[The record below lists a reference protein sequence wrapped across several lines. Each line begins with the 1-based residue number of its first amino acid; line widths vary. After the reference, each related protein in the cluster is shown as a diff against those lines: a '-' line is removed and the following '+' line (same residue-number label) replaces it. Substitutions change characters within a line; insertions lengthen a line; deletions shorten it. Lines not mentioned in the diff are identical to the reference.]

1 MSALRRILKML
12 RPHSAWVV
20 AAALAMAGVAIATVF
35 MVFLIGPIFDTVL
48 GAQLPIPGLAAASGA
63 AAGAHGRVAVEQL
76 GFAKD
81 LKAWFEGA
89 KESLRRFLPSD
100 AIAILLLG
108 FLSVLAKNVFT
119 YFGHY
124 AIYHA
129 GLATIKDLRDRLM
142 DRLLA
147 QSAVYYQ
154 KQPSAVLMSR
164 ITNDVER
171 ITEVISDRLSDLV
184 QDSFT
189 VVGMVALVLS
199 LNFRLAVAVLVGA
212 PIFLWPIATF
222 ARKLRHRSH
231 QSQERLGEMNSVVDE
246 VLKGYRVVQAFGM
259 EAFEAARF
267 RESTRRHFRANL
279 KARKV
284 LALNA
289 PVIEVI
295 GAAGIMGLLLYAHRL
310 ISSGTMSTGAFASFL
325 LGLYSLYTPIKRLTK
340 VNMALQGAVAAGE
353 RVFAVIDEP
362 VEVKD
367 RPGARALAGV
377 SQGITFERV
386 SFAYEPD
393 KPVLRSLDLV
403 VPAGRALALVGASGA
418 GKSTV
423 AQLLP
428 RFWDVQNG
436 RIAIDGTDIRDLT
449 LVSLRGSIGLVTQE
463 TVLFNTTVAAN
474 IAYGQSTVDPE
485 RLRACARR
493 GVRRGVHSRVSRR
506 LRHGDRRGRHPPLGG
521 AAAADRGGAGALQ
534 GPADPRPRRG
544 HLGARRRSRG
554 DRAAR
559 HREPDEGPHR
569 AHHRPPPRHRA
580 QRRHDRGDGGGARRR
595 AGVAR
600 RAVGQGRG
608 VCAPGQHAGHHR
620 IGAAGGR
627 RRRRTSGCVAL
638 GGSDAHVA
646 SGYAPLLPPRA
657 PCHRPNGGG
666 AAARPKLW
674 RPAYR

>member
-12 RPHSAWVV
+12 RPHSAWVM
-20 AAALAMAGVAIATVF
+20 AAALAMAGVAVATVF

-48 GAQLPIPGLAAASGA
+48 GAQLPLPGLAPASGA
-63 AAGAHGRVAVEQL
+63 AAGAHGRSAVEQL
-76 GFAKD
+76 GFARD

-124 AIYHA
+124 AVYRA

-199 LNFRLAVAVLVGA
+199 LNFRLAVAVLIGA
-212 PIFLWPIATF
+212 PVFLWPIAVF

-267 RESTRRHFRANL
+267 RETTRRHFRANL

-295 GAAGIMGLLLYAHRL
+295 GAAGILGLLLYAHRL
-310 ISSGTMSTGAFASFL
+310 ISAGTMSTGAFASFL

-353 RVFAVIDEP
+353 RVFSVIDEP
-362 VEVKD
+362 VAITD
-367 RPGARALAGV
+367 RPAARVLAGV
-377 SQGITFERV
+377 RQGITFERV
-386 SFAYEPD
+386 AFAYEAD
-393 KPVLRSLDLV
+393 KPVLRGLDLV
-403 VPAGRALALVGASGA
+403 IPAGRALALVGASGA

-428 RFWDVQNG
+428 RFWDVQDG

-449 LVSLRGSIGLVTQE
+449 LASLRGSIGLVTQE
-463 TVLFNTTVAAN
+463 TVLFNSTVAAN
-474 IAYGQSTVDPE
+474 IAYGQSEVDRD
-485 RLRACARR
+485 RLRACARAAFAEEFILEFPDGFDTVIGEAGMR
-493 GVRRGVHSRVSRR
+493 LSGGQRQRIAVARALYKDPPILVLDEATSALDAQAEGIVQRAIENLMKGRTALIIAHRLATVRN
-506 LRHGDRRGRHPPLGG
+506 
-521 AAAADRGGAGALQ
+521 ADAIAVM
-534 GPADPRPRRG
+534 
-544 HLGARRRSRG
+544 
-554 DRAAR
+554 
-559 HREPDEGPHR
+559 DEGRVVEQGTH
-569 AHHRPPPRHRA
+569 AELLA
-580 QRRHDRGDGGGARRR
+580 GGGVYARL
-595 AGVAR
+595 ANM
-600 RAVGQGRG
+600 QG
-608 VCAPGQHAGHHR
+608 
-620 IGAAGGR
+620 I
-627 RRRRTSGCVAL
+627 TE
-638 GGSDAHVA
+638 
-646 SGYAPLLPPRA
+646 
-657 PCHRPNGGG
+657 
-666 AAARPKLW
+666 
-674 RPAYR
+674 

>member
-12 RPHSAWVV
+12 RPHSAWVM
-20 AAALAMAGVAIATVF
+20 AAALAMAGVAVATVF

-48 GAQLPIPGLAAASGA
+48 GAQLPIPGLASASGA
-63 AAGAHGRVAVEQL
+63 VAGAHGRSAVEQL
-76 GFAKD
+76 GFARD

-124 AIYHA
+124 AVYRA

-199 LNFRLAVAVLVGA
+199 LNFRLAVAVLIGA
-212 PIFLWPIATF
+212 PVFLWPIAVF

-267 RESTRRHFRANL
+267 RETTRRHFRANL

-295 GAAGIMGLLLYAHRL
+295 GAAGILGLLLYAHRL
-310 ISSGTMSTGAFASFL
+310 ISAGTMSTGAFASFL

-353 RVFAVIDEP
+353 RVFSVIDEP
-362 VEVKD
+362 VAITD
-367 RPGARALAGV
+367 RPAARVLAGV
-377 SQGITFERV
+377 RQGITFERV
-386 SFAYEPD
+386 AFAYEAD
-393 KPVLRSLDLV
+393 KPVLRGLDLV
-403 VPAGRALALVGASGA
+403 IPAGRALALVGASGA

-428 RFWDVQNG
+428 RFWDVQDG
-436 RIAIDGTDIRDLT
+436 RIAIDGADIRDLT
-449 LVSLRGSIGLVTQE
+449 LASLRGSIGLVTQE
-463 TVLFNTTVAAN
+463 TVLFNSTVAAN
-474 IAYGQSTVDPE
+474 IAYGQSEVDRD
-485 RLRACARR
+485 RLRACARAAFAEEFILEFPDGFDTVIGEAGMR
-493 GVRRGVHSRVSRR
+493 LSGGQRQRIAVARALYKDPPILVLDEATSALDAQAEGIVQRAIENLMKGRTALIIAHRLATVRN
-506 LRHGDRRGRHPPLGG
+506 
-521 AAAADRGGAGALQ
+521 ADAIAVM
-534 GPADPRPRRG
+534 
-544 HLGARRRSRG
+544 
-554 DRAAR
+554 
-559 HREPDEGPHR
+559 DEGRVVEQGTH
-569 AHHRPPPRHRA
+569 AELLA
-580 QRRHDRGDGGGARRR
+580 GGGVYARL
-595 AGVAR
+595 ANM
-600 RAVGQGRG
+600 QG
-608 VCAPGQHAGHHR
+608 
-620 IGAAGGR
+620 I
-627 RRRRTSGCVAL
+627 TE
-638 GGSDAHVA
+638 
-646 SGYAPLLPPRA
+646 
-657 PCHRPNGGG
+657 
-666 AAARPKLW
+666 
-674 RPAYR
+674 

>member
-20 AAALAMAGVAIATVF
+20 AAALSMAGVALATVF

-48 GAQLPIPGLAAASGA
+48 GAQVPIPGLAAASGA
-63 AAGAHGRVAVEQL
+63 VAGAHGRGAVEQL

-81 LKAWFEGA
+81 LKTWFEGA
-89 KESLRRFLPSD
+89 KDSLRRFLPSD
-100 AIAILLLG
+100 AVAILLLG

-124 AIYHA
+124 AIYRA

-199 LNFRLAVAVLVGA
+199 LNFRLAVVVLVGA
-212 PIFLWPIATF
+212 PVFLWPIATF

-267 RESTRRHFRANL
+267 RETTRRHFRANL

-295 GAAGIMGLLLYAHRL
+295 GAAGILGLLMYAHRL

-353 RVFAVIDEP
+353 RVFSVIDEP
-362 VEVKD
+362 VAITD
-367 RPGARALAGV
+367 RPGARPIGPVRA
-377 SQGITFERV
+377 GITFERV
-386 SFAYEPD
+386 SFAYESD
-393 KPVLRSLDLV
+393 KPVLRGLDLV
-403 VPAGRALALVGASGA
+403 IPAGRALALVGASGA

-428 RFWDVQNG
+428 RFWDVQEG
-436 RIAIDGTDIRDLT
+436 RIAIDGNDIRDVT
-449 LVSLRGSIGLVTQE
+449 LASLRGSIGLVTQE

-474 IAYGQSTVDPE
+474 IAYGQSTVDPD
-485 RLRACARR
+485 RLRACARAAFAEEFILEFPDGFDTVIGEAGTR
-493 GVRRGVHSRVSRR
+493 LSGGQRQRIAVARALYKDPPILVLDEATSALDAEAEGIVQRAIENLMKGRTALIIAHRLATVRNADTIAVMEEGRVVEQGTHAE
-506 LRHGDRRGRHPPLGG
+506 LL
-521 AAAADRGGAGALQ
+521 ARGG
-534 GPADPRPRRG
+534 
-544 HLGARRRSRG
+544 
-554 DRAAR
+554 
-559 HREPDEGPHR
+559 
-569 AHHRPPPRHRA
+569 
-580 QRRHDRGDGGGARRR
+580 
-595 AGVAR
+595 
-600 RAVGQGRG
+600 
-608 VCAPGQHAGHHR
+608 
-620 IGAAGGR
+620 
-627 RRRRTSGCVAL
+627 
-638 GGSDAHVA
+638 
-646 SGYAPLLPPRA
+646 GYARLA
-657 PCHRPNGGG
+657 HMQGITE
-666 AAARPKLW
+666 
-674 RPAYR
+674 

>member
-20 AAALAMAGVAIATVF
+20 AAAFAMAGVALATVF

-48 GAQLPIPGLAAASGA
+48 GAQVPIPGLAAASGA
-63 AAGAHGRVAVEQL
+63 ASGAHGHAAVEQL

-129 GLATIKDLRDRLM
+129 GLATVKDLRDRLM

-147 QSAVYYQ
+147 QSAVYHQ

-164 ITNDVER
+164 ITNDIER

-199 LNFRLAVAVLVGA
+199 LNFRLAAAVLIGA
-212 PIFLWPIATF
+212 PVFLWPIATF

-267 RESTRRHFRANL
+267 RETTRRHFRASL

-310 ISSGTMSTGAFASFL
+310 ISSGTMTTGAFASFL

-353 RVFAVIDEP
+353 RVFSVIDEP
-362 VEVKD
+362 VEITD
-367 RPGARALAGV
+367 RPGALALTGV
-377 SQGITFERV
+377 REAITFERV

-393 KPVLRSLDLV
+393 KPVLRGLDLV
-403 VPAGRALALVGASGA
+403 IPAGRALALVGASGA

-428 RFWDVQNG
+428 RFWDVQGG
-436 RIAIDGTDIRDLT
+436 RIAIDGADIRDLT
-449 LVSLRGSIGLVTQE
+449 LASLRGSIGLVTQE

-474 IAYGQSTVDPE
+474 IAYGQRTVDPE
-485 RLRACARR
+485 RLRACARAAFAEEFILEFPDGFDTVIGEAGAR
-493 GVRRGVHSRVSRR
+493 LSGGQRQRIAVARALYKDPPILVLDEATSALDAHAEGIVQRAIENLMKGRTALIIAHRLATVRNADMIAVVEEGRVVEQGTHAE
-506 LRHGDRRGRHPPLGG
+506 LL
-521 AAAADRGGAGALQ
+521 ARGG
-534 GPADPRPRRG
+534 
-544 HLGARRRSRG
+544 
-554 DRAAR
+554 
-559 HREPDEGPHR
+559 
-569 AHHRPPPRHRA
+569 
-580 QRRHDRGDGGGARRR
+580 
-595 AGVAR
+595 
-600 RAVGQGRG
+600 
-608 VCAPGQHAGHHR
+608 
-620 IGAAGGR
+620 
-627 RRRRTSGCVAL
+627 
-638 GGSDAHVA
+638 
-646 SGYAPLLPPRA
+646 GYARLA
-657 PCHRPNGGG
+657 NMQGITE
-666 AAARPKLW
+666 
-674 RPAYR
+674 

>member
-20 AAALAMAGVAIATVF
+20 AAALAMAGVALATVF

-48 GAQLPIPGLAAASGA
+48 GARLPIPGLAGP
-63 AAGAHGRVAVEQL
+63 AGAPGVHGQSAVEQL

-81 LKAWFEGA
+81 LKAWFEDA

-129 GLATIKDLRDRLM
+129 GLATVKDLRDRLM

-199 LNFRLAVAVLVGA
+199 LNFRLAAAVLIGA
-212 PIFLWPIATF
+212 PVFLWPIATF

-231 QSQERLGEMNSVVDE
+231 QTQERLGEMNSVVDE

-259 EAFEAARF
+259 ERFEAARF
-267 RESTRRHFRANL
+267 RETTRRHFRASL

-295 GAAGIMGLLLYAHRL
+295 GTAGIMGLLLYAHRL
-310 ISSGTMSTGAFASFL
+310 ISSGVMTTGAFASFL
-325 LGLYSLYTPIKRLTK
+325 IGLYSLYTPIKRLTK

-353 RVFAVIDEP
+353 RVFSVIDEP
-362 VEVKD
+362 VAITD
-367 RPGARALAGV
+367 RAGARTLAGV
-377 SQGITFERV
+377 RKAVTFDHV

-393 KPVLRSLDLV
+393 KPVLRGLDLV
-403 VPAGRALALVGASGA
+403 IPAGRALALVGVSGA

-428 RFWDVQNG
+428 RFWDVQEG

-449 LVSLRGSIGLVTQE
+449 LASLRGNIGLVTQE

-474 IAYGQSTVDPE
+474 IAYGQSKVDPD
-485 RLRACARR
+485 RLRACARAAFAEEFILEFPDGFDTVIGEAGMR
-493 GVRRGVHSRVSRR
+493 LSGGQRQRIAVARALYKDPPILVLDEATSALDAEAERIVQRAIENLMQGRTALIIAHRLATVRNADTIAVMEEGRVVE
-506 LRHGDRRGRHPPLGG
+506 
-521 AAAADRGGAGALQ
+521 Q
-534 GPADPRPRRG
+534 GTHTELLA
-544 HLGARRRSRG
+544 
-554 DRAAR
+554 
-559 HREPDEGPHR
+559 
-569 AHHRPPPRHRA
+569 
-580 QRRHDRGDGGGARRR
+580 GGGVYARL
-595 AGVAR
+595 ANM
-600 RAVGQGRG
+600 QG
-608 VCAPGQHAGHHR
+608 
-620 IGAAGGR
+620 I
-627 RRRRTSGCVAL
+627 TE
-638 GGSDAHVA
+638 
-646 SGYAPLLPPRA
+646 
-657 PCHRPNGGG
+657 
-666 AAARPKLW
+666 
-674 RPAYR
+674 

>member
-20 AAALAMAGVAIATVF
+20 AAALAMAGVALATVF

-48 GAQLPIPGLAAASGA
+48 GAQVPLPGLTAAPGAASGA
-63 AAGAHGRVAVEQL
+63 HGRAAVEQL

-81 LKAWFEGA
+81 LKGWFEGA
-89 KESLRRFLPSD
+89 KESLRQFLPSD

-129 GLATIKDLRDRLM
+129 GLATVKDLRDRLM

-199 LNFRLAVAVLVGA
+199 LNFRLAAAVLIGA
-212 PIFLWPIATF
+212 PVFLWPITVF

-267 RESTRRHFRANL
+267 RETTRRHFRASL

-353 RVFAVIDEP
+353 RVFSVIDEP
-362 VEVKD
+362 IEITD
-367 RPGARALAGV
+367 RPGARTLTGV
-377 SQGITFERV
+377 REAITFERV
-386 SFAYEPD
+386 TFSYEPD
-393 KPVLRSLDLV
+393 KPVLRGLDLV
-403 VPAGRALALVGASGA
+403 IPAGRSLALVGASGA

-428 RFWDVQNG
+428 RFWDVRDG

-449 LVSLRGSIGLVTQE
+449 LASLRGSIGLVTQE

-474 IAYGQSTVDPE
+474 IAYGRSTVDPD
-485 RLRACARR
+485 RLRACARAAFAEEFILEFPGGFDTVIGEAGTR
-493 GVRRGVHSRVSRR
+493 LSGGQRQRIAVARALYKDPPILVLDEATSALDAQAEGIVQRAIENLMKGRTALIIAHRLATVRNADTIAVMEEGRVVEQGTHAE
-506 LRHGDRRGRHPPLGG
+506 LL
-521 AAAADRGGAGALQ
+521 ARGG
-534 GPADPRPRRG
+534 
-544 HLGARRRSRG
+544 
-554 DRAAR
+554 
-559 HREPDEGPHR
+559 
-569 AHHRPPPRHRA
+569 
-580 QRRHDRGDGGGARRR
+580 
-595 AGVAR
+595 
-600 RAVGQGRG
+600 
-608 VCAPGQHAGHHR
+608 
-620 IGAAGGR
+620 
-627 RRRRTSGCVAL
+627 
-638 GGSDAHVA
+638 
-646 SGYAPLLPPRA
+646 GYARLA
-657 PCHRPNGGG
+657 HMQGITE
-666 AAARPKLW
+666 
-674 RPAYR
+674 

>member
-20 AAALAMAGVAIATVF
+20 AAAVAMAGVALATVF

-48 GAQLPIPGLAAASGA
+48 GAQVPIPGLTAASGA
-63 AAGAHGRVAVEQL
+63 VSGVHGHAAVEQL

-129 GLATIKDLRDRLM
+129 GLATVKDLRDRLM

-147 QSAVYYQ
+147 QSAVYHQ

-199 LNFRLAVAVLVGA
+199 LNFRLAAAVLIGA
-212 PIFLWPIATF
+212 PVFLWPIATF

-259 EAFEAARF
+259 ETFEAARF
-267 RESTRRHFRANL
+267 RETTRRHFRASL
-279 KARKV
+279 KARQV

-295 GAAGIMGLLLYAHRL
+295 GAAGILGLLLYAHRL

-353 RVFAVIDEP
+353 RVFSVIDEP
-362 VEVKD
+362 VEITD

-377 SQGITFERV
+377 REAITFDRV

-393 KPVLRSLDLV
+393 KPVLRGLDLV
-403 VPAGRALALVGASGA
+403 IPAGRALALVGASGA

-428 RFWDVQNG
+428 RFWDVQDG

-449 LVSLRGSIGLVTQE
+449 LASLRGSIGLVTQE

-474 IAYGQSTVDPE
+474 IAYGQSTVDHD
-485 RLRACARR
+485 RLRACARAAFAEEFILEFPDGFDTVIGEAGMR
-493 GVRRGVHSRVSRR
+493 LSGGQRQRIAVARALYKDPPILVLDEATSALDAQAEGIVQRAIENLMKGRTAFIIAHRLATVRNADTIAVMEEGRVVEQGTHAE
-506 LRHGDRRGRHPPLGG
+506 LL
-521 AAAADRGGAGALQ
+521 ARGG
-534 GPADPRPRRG
+534 
-544 HLGARRRSRG
+544 
-554 DRAAR
+554 
-559 HREPDEGPHR
+559 
-569 AHHRPPPRHRA
+569 
-580 QRRHDRGDGGGARRR
+580 
-595 AGVAR
+595 
-600 RAVGQGRG
+600 
-608 VCAPGQHAGHHR
+608 
-620 IGAAGGR
+620 
-627 RRRRTSGCVAL
+627 
-638 GGSDAHVA
+638 
-646 SGYAPLLPPRA
+646 GYARLA
-657 PCHRPNGGG
+657 NMQGITE
-666 AAARPKLW
+666 
-674 RPAYR
+674 